1 MISLKIDVKKID
13 KSRLFVGKKGTYLDA
28 VLIETPNS
36 EYGDYMIVEDISY
49 DERQAGKK
57 GTILGNAK
65 IIKTSQPQE
74 YNSPPDAV
82 VDNGGYVPDPDLGF

>member
-1 MISLKIDVKKID
+1 MISLKMDVEKID
-13 KSRLFVGKKGTYLDA
+13 KNRLYKGVKGTYLNA
-28 VLIETPNS
+28 VLIPTPNS

-65 IIKTSQPQE
+65 ILVKKNEPQ
-74 YNSPPDAV
+74 NS
-82 VDNGGYVPDPDLGF
+82 DPENLGI

>member
-1 MISLKIDVKKID
+1 MISLKMDVEKID
-13 KSRLFVGKKGTYLDA
+13 KNRLYKGVKGTYLNA
-28 VLIETPNS
+28 VLIPTPNS

-65 IIKTSQPQE
+65 ILVKKNEPQS
-74 YNSPPDAV
+74 N
-82 VDNGGYVPDPDLGF
+82 DPTGLGV